1 MISGLWNGITGLNSF
16 EKALSVESNN
26 SSNVNTVG
34 YKEDVINF
42 ADLMYSNN
50 ISTSYGK
57 GASVATV
64 DKAMYQQGGIKLT
77 SSPYDV
83 AIEGKGYFVVQN
95 INSKGIPETYYTR
108 AGNFKVAENG
118 FLQTQGNM
126 DVMGLVSKI
135 ENTNGTNPEENSFSE
150 RYSSF
155 IASQILGNNDYI
167 QTINAKATD
176 YKSSA
181 YDDSILKSGNEYKTK
196 SAKINDIDE
205 LINDYKNKLNIYSNY
220 KTFSLDLSTVKLDDE
235 FKIKVGGKEIS
246 QSFTSPTPLTGT
258 AEIDSFLNSKIEE
271 LSQKLAN
278 ATNSTTI
285 RTDEKEIIIS
295 TQNKSLIVEN
305 ALINEIEV
313 EISNTTDVFIPSSTQ
328 STNIDFSSYLSQLK
342 KENDNIRVN
351 IDGNQISQSFIS
363 TNATSELKQELY
375 DKDQLLAI
383 TDRVGY
389 ANPTGILTTAQA
401 EMYNLAASQI
411 ATLNSFSDKISNIK
425 ALTSSIDMDKGIL
438 NIESL
443 IPGKDVR
450 INQVYINNQSLDS
463 NITATNAKLG
473 FGIAMV
479 NSSSDALKNALKRA
493 NAEFLEITNN
503 VSLESERNGNL
514 DLSDLSNIQ
523 LNLLK
528 LGISNKSS
536 TDMEISDGIIYIK
549 DGENKFVVG
558 KLQTASFVNEQGLDP
573 QGGNLYS
580 WSKEAGD
587 VSNANGL
594 NKLVSNSLEQSKAN
608 LANSLTAL
616 MIYQKAFE
624 ANSKSV
630 TTSDEMLQTAIQLK
644 K

>member
-26 SSNVNTVG
+26 SSNVNTIG

-42 ADLMYSNN
+42 ADLMYKNN
-50 ISTSYGK
+50 TSTSYGK
-57 GASVATV
+57 GSTVATV

-95 INSKGIPETYYTR
+95 INSKGLPETYYTR
-108 AGNFKVAENG
+108 AGNFKVAESG

-126 DVMGLVSKI
+126 DVMGLVSTKTV
-135 ENTNGTNPEENSFSE
+135 NSTNGTEQFDNSFVN
-150 RYSSF
+150 F
-155 IASQILGNNDYI
+155 IASQNIGNLNNL
-167 QTINAKATD
+167 QTINTKATD
-176 YKSSA
+176 YKTTA
-181 YDDSILKSGNEYKTK
+181 KDDDLTQSGSDYKTK
-196 SAKINDIDE
+196 SSKINDIDA
-205 LINDYKNKLNIYSNY
+205 LILDYKNKLKEYSLNSTEEPVSSKAQ
-220 KTFSLDLSTVKLDDE
+220 KTEINFSTAINNLQNENDY
-235 FKIKVGGKEIS
+235 IKV
-246 QSFTSPTPLTGT
+246 
-258 AEIDSFLNSKIEE
+258 N
-271 LSQKLAN
+271 
-278 ATNSTTI
+278 
-285 RTDEKEIIIS
+285 
-295 TQNKSLIVEN
+295 
-305 ALINEIEV
+305 IN
-313 EISNTTDVFIPSSTQ
+313 
-328 STNIDFSSYLSQLK
+328 
-342 KENDNIRVN
+342 
-351 IDGNQISQSFIS
+351 GNQILQNFDPKLGLEG
-363 TNATSELKQELY
+363 TLK
-375 DKDQLLAI
+375 A
-383 TDRVGY
+383 
-389 ANPTGILTTAQA
+389 
-401 EMYNLAASQI
+401 
-411 ATLNSFSDKISNIK
+411 FSDKISNI
-425 ALTSSIDMDKGIL
+425 AGLSSSIDTNTGIL
-438 NIESL
+438 KIDSL
-443 IPGKDVR
+443 ITGKEVI
-450 INQVYINNQSLDS
+450 INEAYINKENLDLKIS
-463 NITATNAKLG
+463 NIQEAEFG
-473 FGIAMV
+473 SGIAMV
-479 NSSSDALKNALKRA
+479 ESARDALKSALQKA
-493 NAEFLEITNN
+493 NADLLEITNN

-514 DLSDLSNIQ
+514 DLSSIQ

-528 LGISNKSS
+528 LGISNNSS